1 MFTKLK
7 NLHTHTDFIFN
18 DILANPYHKASR
30 IENQTDHRLP
40 FSNIR
45 MPFLSLPLQQPPTM
59 VVHKVWLSSV
69 ETDYFLQRQVR
80 Y

>member
-1 MFTKLK
+1 MVSIDYKLLSLPFLPKKMFTKLK

-45 MPFLSLPLQQPPTM
+45 MPFFESLLTATTYNGC
-59 VVHKVWLSSV
+59 S
-69 ETDYFLQRQVR
+69 
-80 Y
+80 